1 MGRSFDGTL
10 FLNILFVEDYFNE
23 KADSQISFLEL
34 LDKLDEE
41 LLKKMLSKK
50 DVISFVLTNGIYSS
64 RPTFLTTFQR
74 HLCRAGDIK

>member
-50 DVISFVLTNGIYSS
+50 DVISFVLTNETDPEIAKWLGEE
-64 RPTFLTTFQR
+64 LK
-74 HLCRAGDIK
+74 A

>member
-10 FLNILFVEDYFNE
+10 FLNILFVEDYYNE

-50 DVISFVLTNGIYSS
+50 DVISFVLTNGTDPEIAKWLGEEYGNKNSD
-64 RPTFLTTFQR
+64 Q
-74 HLCRAGDIK
+74 

>member
-1 MGRSFDGTL
+1 MGRSFDETL

-50 DVISFVLTNGIYSS
+50 DVINKFGCYRRWTRFI
-64 RPTFLTTFQR
+64 R
-74 HLCRAGDIK
+74 

>member
-50 DVISFVLTNGIYSS
+50 DVISFVLTNGTDPEIAKW
-64 RPTFLTTFQR
+64 LDEE
-74 HLCRAGDIK
+74 LKA

>member
-34 LDKLDEE
+34 LDKLDV
-41 LLKKMLSKK
+41 LYTLSV
-50 DVISFVLTNGIYSS
+50 DLPILMNVWF
-64 RPTFLTTFQR
+64 
-74 HLCRAGDIK
+74 

>member
-1 MGRSFDGTL
+1 MFIFSFDGTL

-41 LLKKMLSKK
+41 LLKKILSKK
-50 DVISFVLTNGIYSS
+50 DVISFVLTNAADPEIAKWLGEEHGNKNSN
-64 RPTFLTTFQR
+64 
-74 HLCRAGDIK
+74 